1 MEKIYNKLITKI
13 AQSQVYINEP
23 MKNHTTFKV
32 GGPADIFVKIN
43 NINELKFT
51 LEVAKQESVPV
62 TIIGNGS
69 NVLVTDKGIRG
80 ICIKLN
86 LNNIIKE
93 NETQITAEAGVILPK
108 LANFAYQEELTGL
121 EFASGIPASIGG
133 AVYMNSGAYNK
144 QIGDLIITT
153 TYIDENFNIQTIANT
168 EQKFSYRNS
177 IFQEKEWIILSSKI
191 ELTKGNKEAIKK
203 LMDEYSLKR
212 KSNQPLNKPSAGSI
226 FKRGNGFITAKLIE
240 ESGLKGHKIGD
251 AEVSTLH
258 AGFIINNGNATAKDI
273 LELVKHIKNTVK
285 EEFNVDIELEV
296 RVLGEL

>member
-43 NINELKFT
+43 NIDQLKFT
-51 LEVAKQESVPV
+51 LEVAKQEDVPV

-93 NETQITAEAGVILPK
+93 NDTQITIEAGVLLPK
-108 LANFAYQEELTGL
+108 LANFAYQEGLTGL

-153 TYIDENFNIQTIANT
+153 TYIDENLNIQTISNQ

-191 ELTKGNKEAIKK
+191 ELKQGNKEEIKK

-212 KSNQPLNKPSAGSI
+212 KNSQPLNKPSAGSI
-226 FKRGNGFITAKLIE
+226 FKRGNGFM
-240 ESGLKGHKIGD
+240 
-251 AEVSTLH
+251 
-258 AGFIINNGNATAKDI
+258 
-273 LELVKHIKNTVK
+273 
-285 EEFNVDIELEV
+285 
-296 RVLGEL
+296 

>member
-32 GGPADIFVKIN
+32 GGPADIFVKVN
-43 NINELKFT
+43 NIDELKFT
-51 LEVAKQESVPV
+51 LEVAKQENVPV

-93 NETQITAEAGVILPK
+93 NETQIIAEAGVLLPK
-108 LANFAYQEELTGL
+108 LANFAYQEGLTGL

-153 TYIDENFNIQTIANT
+153 TYIDENLNIQTISNQ

-191 ELTKGNKEAIKK
+191 ELIKGNKEDIKK

-212 KSNQPLNKPSAGSI
+212 KNNQPLNKPSAGSI

-240 ESGLKGHKIGD
+240 ESGLKGYKIGD

-285 EEFNVDIELEV
+285 EKFNKEIELEV
-296 RVLGEL
+296 KVLGEI